1 MMRVMLLL
9 LTGTTTLP
17 LVEGWIPDT
26 RSQSNN
32 QQKIARAKYHIR
44 QSAKAKSVS
53 GELWEEAK
61 ERRSR
66 RPRITSTTT
75 SSSLLSPSYYPAADG
90 LSKFHQSILRRT
102 RTARQAVLTGRD
114 ALVLSVRDSPTL
126 HWLAVAT
133 RRRTDGSRPSTAQL
147 YVNNTVLDKS
157 TASLER
163 RWWLHEEEEDEQHG
177 GWHAPDGVTPRT
189 DVNGATAGAHEGESH
204 YYSLE
209 WVAEIHMER
218 PGYVHILPAS
228 CVAASLVADEPP
240 RRSWQDVAADR
251 LVRAGSSSSDGCS
264 RDEPQDMLVCTG
276 FSLAGRKGGRLA
288 SLDTVSGRLGRVND
302 RTRSHLVWPNEVTT
316 VPVDLVRPPLN
327 MSQGSG
333 AATPRRTMHN
343 YRDALLVAD
352 GFLVPGKDRGGL
364 YVVQQAGDPTK
375 EWTVRLTAN
384 DSSQPWFYHKSTW
397 VDLTGDGRLS
407 ILTARCRV
415 STKFGGVGSV
425 EGSVTTGVQKKG
437 QLVWLEAP
445 QPHAWDPKT
454 NTPLEADGTV
464 FDPLAA
470 RHLPWQE
477 HVLADGPDVMFC
489 VADLDPTDD
498 TVEVLA
504 SQFFHQSVR
513 LLSIQR
519 GLQPRVV
526 LEREIDSQCGAA
538 FASVLA
544 SLDATPS
551 TSSISAQG
559 PLVIDTGSTVP
570 SLRCGDSFSHLL
582 VTSHECSYAPAEA
595 SAEEGEDATAHRP
608 HLSTDRSTIKG
619 GSVFAY
625 RVPTGRPD
633 AWKTEPWLRSTVA
646 TGFQV
651 NSQLGNMINP
661 GAPGFCYSF
670 PARQGDS
677 GRPLLAVAG
686 DCAES
691 AYVFRPVDTHDPM
704 DPDPSTCYKLM
715 VEVACQATVGSIGV
729 GYDDF
734 LATDQESG
742 YAKLYIPCYEK
753 DKIYVFALGSGEDDQ
768 DGW

>member
-1 MMRVMLLL
+1 
-9 LTGTTTLP
+9 
-17 LVEGWIPDT
+17 
-26 RSQSNN
+26 
-32 QQKIARAKYHIR
+32 
-44 QSAKAKSVS
+44 
-53 GELWEEAK
+53 
-61 ERRSR
+61 
-66 RPRITSTTT
+66 
-75 SSSLLSPSYYPAADG
+75 
-90 LSKFHQSILRRT
+90 
-102 RTARQAVLTGRD
+102 
-114 ALVLSVRDSPTL
+114 LSVRDSPTL
-126 HWLAVAT
+126 HWLAAAAAVSS
-133 RRRTDGSRPSTAQL
+133 RDGSRPSTAQL

-163 RWWLHEEEEDEQHG
+163 RWWLQEEEEDQQHQHQHQEVG
-177 GWHAPDGVTPRT
+177 ARHAPVPDSPTSPS
-189 DVNGATAGAHEGESH
+189 DDS

-218 PGYVHILPAS
+218 PGYVHILPSSCLAS
-228 CVAASLVADEPP
+228 SLVVDEPP

-251 LVRAGSSSSDGCS
+251 LMRRLSSDGS
-264 RDEPQDMLVCTG
+264 SDDDDVEPQDMLVCTG

-316 VPVDLVRPPLN
+316 VPVDLVRPPVAHETV
-327 MSQGSG
+327 
-333 AATPRRTMHN
+333 AAVHRATRHH
-343 YRDALLVAD
+343 RDALLIAD

-364 YVVQQAGDPTK
+364 YIVQQAGDPTK
-375 EWTVRLTAN
+375 EWTIRLTAN

-397 VDLTGDGRLS
+397 LDLTGDGRLS

-415 STKFGGVGSV
+415 STKFGGGGSV

-445 QPHAWDPKT
+445 RPHAWDSET
-454 NTPLEADGTV
+454 NTPLESDGTV

-470 RHLPWQE
+470 RHLPWKE

-504 SQFFHQSVR
+504 SQFFRQSVR

-526 LEREIDSQCGAA
+526 LERDIDSQCGAA

-544 SLDATPS
+544 SLDTTPS
-551 TSSISAQG
+551 SSSSTSAHG

-570 SLRCGDSFSHLL
+570 SLQCGDSFSHLL
-582 VTSHECSYAPAEA
+582 VTSHECSYAPAET
-595 SAEEGEDATAHRP
+595 STEEGEGSIIRQP
-608 HLSTDRSTIKG
+608 HLSTDRSTIEG

-625 RVPTGRPD
+625 RVPTDRPD
-633 AWKTEPWLRSTVA
+633 AWKTDPWLRSTVA

-677 GRPLLAVAG
+677 GRPLLVVAG

-691 AYVFRPVDTHDPM
+691 AYLFRPVDTHDPM

-715 VEVACQATVGSIGV
+715 VEVACEATVGSIGV